1 LSSANSAPSGPTR
14 HIVLDIT
21 SFASSHPGGDLI
33 LLASGKDATVLF
45 NSYHP
50 RGVPPSLIKK
60 LTIGTMEP
68 NSFNSF
74 YSWHSEFYTVL
85 KQRVIQRLETHK
97 LNRRGSIEI
106 WIKAILLLVGFWYSL
121 YKMYTTSTFLPA
133 ASWSFSMGIFAAL
146 IGTNIQHDGNHGAFA
161 RSKLMN
167 KLAGWTMDMIGAS
180 AYTWEIQHMLGHH
193 PYTNVLDMVE
203 EEKKERNV
211 DCKIEE
217 KDQVCAECR
226 ECDRCFVDV
235 LTLHRVELLGR
246 DLELNLPRLFLS
258 FHRSPIP
265 TSSPPFHSCACI
277 PATTR
282 LGTNDINTFMPPSFL
297 VP

>member
-1 LSSANSAPSGPTR
+1 MCNPNHAAANAKASSLSSSATLSKTAAAGLKSITKSELAAHTSPSSAWVALHESSLSSANTAPSGPTR

-68 NSFNSF
+68 NSFTSF

-85 KQRVIQRLETHK
+85 KQRVIQRLETQK

-106 WIKAILLLVGFWYSL
+106 WIKAILLLIGFWYSL
-121 YKMYTTSTFLPA
+121 FKMYTTSTSSTFLPA

-161 RSKLMN
+161 RSKLIN

-203 EEKKERNV
+203 EEKKERNL

-217 KDQVCAECR
+217 KDQV
-226 ECDRCFVDV
+226 
-235 LTLHRVELLGR
+235 RVVCVCHE
-246 DLELNLPRLFLS
+246 
-258 FHRSPIP
+258 
-265 TSSPPFHSCACI
+265 
-277 PATTR
+277 
-282 LGTNDINTFMPPSFL
+282 
-297 VP
+297 